1 MTRGMFITFEGV
13 DGSGKT
19 TQIELFR
26 SYLENM
32 GYCVELTREPGG
44 TKGGEEIRSLLLTGD
59 KARWDPISEILLFS
73 AARREHILKKIKPCL
88 EQGKIVISDRYA
100 DATRA
105 YQGAGYTSDE
115 HLKQVCASVYKII
128 ADDFQPNLTFVLDLP
143 VEEGLKRSKR
153 LENTEQ
159 RFENMNLDFHYNL
172 KNEYL
177 QIVQEN
183 PQRCFLVN
191 AEGTIEEVQKR
202 IQLTFQ
208 NYMKEQNES
217 S

>member
-1 MTRGMFITFEGV
+1 MTQGMFITFEGV

-26 SYLENM
+26 SYLENF
-32 GYCVELTREPGG
+32 GYRVELTREPGG

-59 KARWDPISEILLFS
+59 KERWDPVSEILMFS

-88 EQGKIVISDRYA
+88 EEGKIVISDRFA

-105 YQGAGYTSDE
+105 YQGAGYSSDD

-128 ADDFQPNLTFVLDLP
+128 AGDFQPNLTLVLDLP

-153 LENTEQ
+153 LENKEQ
-159 RFENMNLDFHYNL
+159 RFESMELDFHYNL
-172 KNEYL
+172 RKEYL

-183 PQRCFLVN
+183 PDRCLLIN
-191 AEGTIEEVQKR
+191 AEGTIDEVQKR
-202 IQLTFQ
+202 IQIAFQ
-208 NYMKEQNES
+208 EYLKDKNES